1 MDVKA
6 LRRQLG
12 LTQDELAE
20 KVPTHSRTIRRWER
34 KEVKPNLLGRA
45 RLRAIMQEWQQR
57 QARADGPTRRQLEAQ
72 HIAADSESDVQE

>member
-1 MDVKA
+1 MDVRA
-6 LRRQLG
+6 LRRQLN
-12 LTQDELAE
+12 LTQEELAE

-57 QARADGPTRRQLEAQ
+57 QARSDGPSKRQLEASQ
-72 HIAADSESDVQE
+72 LDVETDDVG